1 MILYHGTDTDM
12 EQIPAEFEYMKEG
25 LVKDMAMLLIEER
38 GMSMADAL
46 DTIYLSDTYAKLSE
60 AATGLYYQSPR
71 YVLSFII
78 SEIETG
84 KIA

>member
-1 MILYHGTDTDM
+1 MNVS
-12 EQIPAEFEYMKEG
+12 ASEFEYMKEG

-38 GMSMADAL
+38 GMSMSDAL

-60 AATGLYYQSPR
+60 PATGLYYQGAR
-71 YVLSFII
+71 YVLSYII

>member
-1 MILYHGTDTDM
+1 MNVS
-12 EQIPAEFEYMKEG
+12 ASEFEYMKEG

-60 AATGLYYQSPR
+60 PATGLYYQSTR

>member
-1 MILYHGTDTDM
+1 MNVSDS
-12 EQIPAEFEYMKEG
+12 EFEYMKEG

-46 DTIYLSDTYAKLSE
+46 DTIYLSDTYAKLCE
-60 AATGLYYQSPR
+60 PATGLYYQSTR

>member
-1 MILYHGTDTDM
+1 MNVS
-12 EQIPAEFEYMKEG
+12 ASEFEYMKEG

-46 DTIYLSDTYAKLSE
+46 DTIYLSDTYAKLNE
-60 AATGLYYQSPR
+60 PATGLYYQSAR
-71 YVLSFII
+71 YVLSYII

>member
-1 MILYHGTDTDM
+1 MNVS
-12 EQIPAEFEYMKEG
+12 ASEFEYMKEG

-38 GMSMADAL
+38 DMSMADAL

-60 AATGLYYQSPR
+60 PATGLYYQSAR

-78 SEIETG
+78 SELETG

>member
-1 MILYHGTDTDM
+1 MNVS
-12 EQIPAEFEYMKEG
+12 ASEFEYMKEG

-46 DTIYLSDTYAKLSE
+46 DTIYLSDTYAKLCE
-60 AATGLYYQSPR
+60 PATGLYYQGAR
-71 YVLSFII
+71 YVLSYII

>member
-1 MILYHGTDTDM
+1 
-12 EQIPAEFEYMKEG
+12 
-25 LVKDMAMLLIEER
+25 MLLIEER

-60 AATGLYYQSPR
+60 PATGLYYQSAR

>member
-1 MILYHGTDTDM
+1 MNVS
-12 EQIPAEFEYMKEG
+12 ASEFEYMKEG

-60 AATGLYYQSPR
+60 PATGLYYQGAR
-71 YVLSFII
+71 YVLSYII

>member
-1 MILYHGTDTDM
+1 MNVS
-12 EQIPAEFEYMKEG
+12 ASEFEYMKEG

-46 DTIYLSDTYAKLSE
+46 DTIYLSDTYEKLSE
-60 AATGLYYQSPR
+60 PATGLYYQGAR
-71 YVLSFII
+71 YVLSYII

>member
-1 MILYHGTDTDM
+1 MNVS
-12 EQIPAEFEYMKEG
+12 ASEFEYMKEG

-60 AATGLYYQSPR
+60 PATGLYYQGAR
-71 YVLSFII
+71 YVLSHII

>member
-1 MILYHGTDTDM
+1 MNVS
-12 EQIPAEFEYMKEG
+12 ASEFEYMKEG

-60 AATGLYYQSPR
+60 PATGLHSQSAR

>member
-1 MILYHGTDTDM
+1 MNVS
-12 EQIPAEFEYMKEG
+12 ASEFEYMKEG

-46 DTIYLSDTYAKLSE
+46 DTIYLSDTYAKLSGP
-60 AATGLYYQSPR
+60 ATGLYYQGAR
-71 YVLSFII
+71 YVLSYII

>member
-1 MILYHGTDTDM
+1 MNVS
-12 EQIPAEFEYMKEG
+12 ESEFEYMKEG

-38 GMSMADAL
+38 GMSTPDAL
-46 DTIYLSDTYAKLSE
+46 DTIYLSDTYTKLSDPT
-60 AATGLYYQSPR
+60 TGLDYHSAR

>member
-1 MILYHGTDTDM
+1 MNVS
-12 EQIPAEFEYMKEG
+12 ASEFEYMKEG

-60 AATGLYYQSPR
+60 PATGLYYQGAR
-71 YVLSFII
+71 YVLSYII
-78 SEIETG
+78 SEIGTG

>member
-1 MILYHGTDTDM
+1 MNVS
-12 EQIPAEFEYMKEG
+12 ASEFEYMKEG

-60 AATGLYYQSPR
+60 PATRLYYQSAR
-71 YVLSFII
+71 YVLSYII

>member
-1 MILYHGTDTDM
+1 MNVS
-12 EQIPAEFEYMKEG
+12 ASEFEYMKEG

-60 AATGLYYQSPR
+60 PATRLYYQSAR

>member
-1 MILYHGTDTDM
+1 MNVS
-12 EQIPAEFEYMKEG
+12 ASEFEYMKEG

-38 GMSMADAL
+38 GMSMTDAL

-60 AATGLYYQSPR
+60 PATGLYYQGAR
-71 YVLSFII
+71 YVLSYII

>member
-1 MILYHGTDTDM
+1 MNVS
-12 EQIPAEFEYMKEG
+12 ASEFEYMKEG

-60 AATGLYYQSPR
+60 PATGLYYQGAR

>member
-1 MILYHGTDTDM
+1 MNVS
-12 EQIPAEFEYMKEG
+12 ASEFEYMKEG
-25 LVKDMAMLLIEER
+25 LVKDMAILLIEER

-60 AATGLYYQSPR
+60 PATGLYYQSAR
-71 YVLSFII
+71 YVLSYII

-84 KIA
+84 KIS

>member
-1 MILYHGTDTDM
+1 MNIS
-12 EQIPAEFEYMKEG
+12 ESEFEYMKEG
-25 LVKDMAMLLIEER
+25 LVKDMAMLLIEES

-46 DTIYLSDTYAKLSE
+46 DTIYLSDTNTKLCDPT
-60 AATGLYYQSPR
+60 TGLYYQSTR

>member
-1 MILYHGTDTDM
+1 MNIS
-12 EQIPAEFEYMKEG
+12 ESEFEYMKEG

-38 GMSMADAL
+38 GMSMPDAL
-46 DTIYLSDTYAKLSE
+46 DAIYLSDTYAKLCE
-60 AATGLYYQSPR
+60 PATGLYYQSAR

>member
-1 MILYHGTDTDM
+1 
-12 EQIPAEFEYMKEG
+12 MKEG

-38 GMSMADAL
+38 SMSMADAL
-46 DTIYLSDTYAKLSE
+46 DTIYLSDTNAKLSE

-78 SEIETG
+78 YEIETG

>member
-1 MILYHGTDTDM
+1 MNIS
-12 EQIPAEFEYMKEG
+12 ESEFEYMKEG

-46 DTIYLSDTYAKLSE
+46 DTIYLSDTYTKLCDPN
-60 AATGLYYQSPR
+60 TGLYYQSTR

>member
-1 MILYHGTDTDM
+1 MA
-12 EQIPAEFEYMKEG
+12 QIPTWSRLPAEFEYMKEG

>member
-1 MILYHGTDTDM
+1 
-12 EQIPAEFEYMKEG
+12 
-25 LVKDMAMLLIEER
+25 MLLIEER

-60 AATGLYYQSPR
+60 PATGLYYQGAR
-71 YVLSFII
+71 YVLSYII